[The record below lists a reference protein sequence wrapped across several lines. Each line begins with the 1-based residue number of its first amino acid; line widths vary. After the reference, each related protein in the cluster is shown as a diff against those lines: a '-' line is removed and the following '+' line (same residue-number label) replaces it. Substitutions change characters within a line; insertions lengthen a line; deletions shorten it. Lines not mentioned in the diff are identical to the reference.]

1 MRTIDFI
8 SNTDGVTL
16 VYRPSFQHKIIWA
29 KLGVGWDGDRLV
41 RYSLD
46 NLPSELEEF
55 RGVGHEGLCL
65 TVKHVFDFDQD
76 DLLDESDPDELLFSF
91 ASCVRLENSV
101 YYKIPGRILGIA
113 QDVYLGADRTV
124 SYRWIDY
131 FSAGFERRTSIFKKI
146 SNVIDES
153 ESKIVIGGDSESSLP
168 WEEFDALISRFPT
181 TITLQAYGEMAIAEA
196 VADNLLPK
204 YDYALSYQEK
214 KKRARSRMGHADTA
228 ALSLGSDSIKLNL
241 FRSLQEGISKVEEL
255 LEREEAADEDSWQKI
270 VLEVLPVLFP
280 QYIAVL
286 REAIVPEMVSKRGA
300 VTKRKLDYL
309 LIDASGNVDVIEMKK
324 AFGKMKLLCKTPYR
338 DNFIPA
344 RELSGGI
351 SQIEKYIY
359 YLNHLGAEGEQK
371 FSETCKAKLRQQG
384 IELPDELSLRCL
396 NPRGILMI
404 GRASFSVEEQRDFDL
419 IRRQYAHVVDIIT
432 YDDLLTRLKNMAM
445 CFNGR
450 GAADKTLQSP
460 TL

>member
-8 SNTDGVTL
+8 SDADGVAL
-16 VYRPSFQHKIIWA
+16 AYRPSFQRKIIWA

-46 NLPSELEEF
+46 DLPPEFEEF
-55 RGVGHEGLCL
+55 RGASHEGLRL
-65 TVKHVFDFDQD
+65 TVKYVFDFDQN
-76 DLLDESDPDELLFSF
+76 DLLEDSNPDELLFSF
-91 ASCVRLENSV
+91 ASCVKLENCV

-113 QDVYLGADRTV
+113 QDVYLGTDRAV
-124 SYRWIDY
+124 SHRWIDY
-131 FSAGFERRTSIFKKI
+131 FSAGFERRTSIFRKI
-146 SNVIDES
+146 SNVVDES
-153 ESKIVIGGDSESSLP
+153 ESKIVIGGDLESSLP

-181 TITLQAYGEMAIAEA
+181 TVTLRAYGEMVIAEA
-196 VADNLLPK
+196 VADKLLPK
-204 YDYALSYQEK
+204 YDYSLSYQEK
-214 KKRARSRMGHADTA
+214 KKRAGSRMGHADTA

-255 LEREEAADEDSWQKI
+255 LEREEAADEDSWQKN
-270 VLEVLPVLFP
+270 VLEVLPILFP

-324 AFGKMKLLCKTPYR
+324 AFGKKKLLCKTPYR

-359 YLNHLGAEGEQK
+359 YLNHLGAKGEQK

-404 GRASFSVEEQRDFDL
+404 GHASFSVEEQRDFDL
-419 IRRQYAHVVDIIT
+419 IRRQYAHVVDVIT
-432 YDDLLTRLKNMAM
+432 YDDLLARLKNMAM
-445 CFNGR
+445 CFDGR
-450 GAADKTLQSP
+450 GTADKAL
-460 TL
+460 